1 MKKYYMHTSKYSNQ
15 EIGSIRE
22 QYDVVSYLLSVME
35 LLNVEPFNKIESHAE
50 FDSINKTII
59 LNCYNGHR
67 ESYYKKY
74 KKEGFFNGK

>member
-35 LLNVEPFNKIESHAE
+35 LLNVEPFNKI
-50 FDSINKTII
+50 DSKDADIVIFVDKMSRVFFGGGGKNKNI
-59 LNCYNGHR
+59 
-67 ESYYKKY
+67 KKTS
-74 KKEGFFNGK
+74 FV